1 MSYQPI
7 LTARLGKVNPASLR
21 DYEAHGGFQALLR
34 ALELGPQQLIENLR
48 SAQVLG
54 RGGAA
59 FPAGVKWKAVAAEPG
74 PKYVI
79 ANADESEPGT
89 FKDRMLM
96 EGDPFSLVEAV
107 IIASFM
113 VGAEQ
118 AYIYVRGEYP
128 LAMARVQNAVN
139 ACYNAHYLGRNLL
152 DAGYNL
158 DIEVRKGAGAYIC
171 GEETALFESIEGKR
185 GFPRLKPPFPTQVG
199 VFGRP
204 TLINNV
210 ETLLCVLPM
219 VLRGP
224 DWFKQVGVGYN
235 APENSPG
242 PKLYCLS
249 GRVRNPGLVEAP
261 MGTPLHELIYG
272 YGGGVTGSGVLAGV
286 LLGGAAGM
294 FVTPKHLDV
303 ALDFATL
310 RQIDAALGSGVVM
323 VFDTSADMKAVLKR
337 IAHFF
342 KHESCGKCYPC
353 QLGTQ
358 RQMEIIDRLAAGHS
372 RPGDLRLLREIGQT
386 MTDASICGL
395 GQTASSAIL
404 TALDRFG
411 YDEASG
417 QFTPFAPRSGAIL

>member
-1 MSYQPI
+1 MTYQPI
-7 LTARLGKVNPASLR
+7 LTARLGKVNPTSLR

-48 SAQVLG
+48 TAQVLG

-59 FPAGVKWKAVAAEPG
+59 FPAGIKWKAVAAEPG

-89 FKDRMLM
+89 FKDRVIM

-118 AYIYVRGEYP
+118 AYIYIRGEYP
-128 LAMARVQNAVN
+128 LAIERVQHAVN
-139 ACYNAHYLGRNLL
+139 ACYNTHYLGRNLL

-158 DIEVRKGAGAYIC
+158 DIEIRKGAGAYIC

-185 GFPRLKPPFPTQVG
+185 GFPRVKPPFPTQVG

-219 VLRGP
+219 VLLGP
-224 DWFKQVGVGYN
+224 DWFKQVG
-235 APENSPG
+235 PENSPG

-249 GRVRNPGLVEAP
+249 GRVRRPGLVEAP
-261 MGTPLHELIYG
+261 MGTPLQELIYG
-272 YGGGVTGSGVLAGV
+272 FGGGVTGSGVLGGV

-294 FVTPKHLDV
+294 FVTAEHLGV
-303 ALDFATL
+303 SLDFATL

-323 VFDTSADMKAVLKR
+323 VFDTSVDMKAVIKR

-358 RQMEIIDRLAAGHS
+358 RQMEIIDRLAANNS
-372 RPGDLRLLREIGQT
+372 RPGDTLLLRDIGQT

-417 QFTPFAPRSGAIL
+417 QFTRFDAAKRLGT